1 MHPRIEADHLDAGLL
16 PTVEVATRTEPHLV
30 EPVLRAI
37 QAAIVD
43 CSVTA
48 AQTFAGRIYD
58 RKGVENCVTAFGDA
72 PNPRYSS
79 ERDDFYLQ
87 IGIRVPRHANA
98 AVLDEIRTVE
108 AMSNEQLLREALD
121 RLAEAK
127 ARTADA
133 QDSEARIQAEIER
146 LSQRPKEENQ

>member
-1 MHPRIEADHLDAGLL
+1 MHPRIEDEHLDVGLL
-16 PTVEVATRTEPHLV
+16 PTVEVATRTEAHLV

-37 QAAIVD
+37 QAAVAD

-58 RKGVENCVTAFGDA
+58 RKGVENCVTAFGNE

-87 IGIRVPRHANA
+87 IGVRVPYYANA
-98 AVLDEIRTVE
+98 SVLQEIRAVE
-108 AMSNEQLLREALD
+108 TQSNEQLLQEARVL
-121 RLAEAK
+121 LAEAK
-127 ARTADA
+127 KRTADA
-133 QDSEARIQAEIER
+133 QDAEAKIQTRIDR
-146 LSQRPKEENQ
+146 LTKEE

>member
-30 EPVLRAI
+30 EPVLREI
-37 QAAIVD
+37 QAAIAD
-43 CSVTA
+43 CSVIA

-58 RKGVENCVTAFGDA
+58 RKGIENCVTAFGDA
-72 PNPRYSS
+72 TNPRYSS

-108 AMSNEQLLREALD
+108 ALSNEQLLHEARVL
-121 RLAEAK
+121 LAEAK
-127 ARTADA
+127 KRTTDA
-133 QDSEARIQAEIER
+133 QDAEARIQAEIER
-146 LSQRPKEENQ
+146 LSQHPNEENQ